1 MLVNLDPS
9 TRRLVQGAQGGMGG
23 LMSMINSPM
32 MQQMLQSPAMQQ
44 VCEGPLVC
52 SASVD
57 VHDLYLPQA
66 SD

>member
-1 MLVNLDPS
+1 M
-9 TRRLVQGAQGGMGG
+9 VQGGQGAMGG

-44 VCEGPLVC
+44 VCNDSLVC

-57 VHDLYLPQA
+57 VHDLYLPLT